1 MVCEEKSMG
10 TPSNAD
16 PELVTVFDT
25 QQESEAMVVQSLL
38 ASAGIDAIVTNLQAP
53 QDVLPGVGGV
63 VVRVNP
69 AQAEEARGVIQ
80 EYRNTP
86 ESVVDAAEAD
96 EEKEEAAGQTGET
109 SEG

>member
-1 MVCEEKSMG
+1 MG
-10 TPSNAD
+10 ID

-25 QQESEAMVVQSLL
+25 QEESEALVVQSLL

-69 AQAEEARGVIQ
+69 AQANDARSIIEDYQNEPEET
-80 EYRNTP
+80 ELEETDDDSEP
-86 ESVVDAAEAD
+86 PAE
-96 EEKEEAAGQTGET
+96 
-109 SEG
+109 

>member
-1 MVCEEKSMG
+1 VS

-38 ASAGIDAIVTNLQAP
+38 ISAGIDAIVTNLQAP

-69 AQAEEARGVIQ
+69 AQAEDARGVIQ
-80 EYRNTP
+80 EYKNTP
-86 ESVVDAAEAD
+86 ESVVEAAEVA
-96 EEKEEAAGQTGET
+96 EESEDAGEAGETGE
-109 SEG
+109 G

>member
-1 MVCEEKSMG
+1 MS

-38 ASAGIDAIVTNLQAP
+38 ASAGIDSIVTNLQAP

-69 AQAEEARGVIQ
+69 AQADEARGIID
-80 EYRNTP
+80 EYKNTP
-86 ESVVDAAEAD
+86 ESVVDEAEA
-96 EEKEEAAGQTGET
+96 EEEAEEGAGNAGEAG
-109 SEG
+109 EG

>member
-1 MVCEEKSMG
+1 MSI
-10 TPSNAD
+10 D

-25 QQESEAMVVQSLL
+25 QDEPEALVVHSLL

-69 AQAEEARGVIQ
+69 AQADDARSIISDYQNAPEPEE
-80 EYRNTP
+80 TDP
-86 ESVVDAAEAD
+86 EETDSDATD
-96 EEKEEAAGQTGET
+96 SEEGET
-109 SEG
+109 SEEDSEP

>member
-1 MVCEEKSMG
+1 MSS
-10 TPSNAD
+10 PSNAD

-69 AQAEEARGVIQ
+69 ARADEARSIIA
-80 EYRNTP
+80 EYQNTP
-86 ESVVDAAEAD
+86 ESVV
-96 EEKEEAAGQTGET
+96 EEAEEAGETGED
-109 SEG
+109 SGAPPE